1 MNTAKQVDAMLAEW
15 KSQGLSKPDIVVRLA
30 NACIGWNYIFGDR
43 GEYCTPSHV
52 KSRISSLAANY
63 PTQSASL
70 KKKCQVAGAGKSDC
84 NGCKFYPG
92 GQTRAFDCRGFT
104 YWCLLNGA
112 GIKIEGGGAS
122 SQYRNDANWSEK
134 GLISKMPKDKVCCV
148 FRYDS
153 STGKYEH
160 TLLYDGDGNYIHDS
174 GEVKKCA
181 TSKYKAT
188 HYAIPKGLYDG
199 GELPVIGQAT
209 VYAETGKTVNLRA
222 KPSTASTV
230 IARVPIGTVVDVIEN
245 GSDWTHIRYN
255 NQTGYMMTKFLKFGD
270 EPVETYT
277 CTIHGLTKT
286 QADELVAEYPGATVT
301 KE

>member
-43 GEYCTPSHV
+43 GEYCTASHV

-160 TLLYDGDGNYIHDS
+160 TLLYDGEGSYIHCS
-174 GEVKKCA
+174 GEVKKCDI
-181 TSKYKAT
+181 SKYKAT
-188 HYAIPKGLYDG
+188 HYAIPKGLYNG
-199 GELPVIGQAT
+199 GDDKPVEKAT
-209 VYAETGKTVNLRA
+209 VYAEKGSTVNMRKSQSIVSA
-222 KPSTASTV
+222 IIKQ
-230 IARVPIGTVVDVIEN
+230 VPIGATINVTQR
-245 GSDWTHIRYN
+245 GSDWCAVEYGEK
-255 NQTGYMMTKFLKFGD
+255 TGYMMTKFLVFEGEAK
-270 EPVETYT
+270 YT
-277 CTIHGLTKT
+277 CTISKLTKA
-286 QADELVAEYPGATVT
+286 QADKLAAEYPSCVIVQG
-301 KE
+301 